1 MTKLVLILFIIFF
14 LGNCS
19 TNSESKFWSQTQEK
33 KIEKQNEKI
42 LTSKTK
48 TSLDEI
54 NKNINIKLKENFDN
68 IGFVNNNFNNFT
80 IQNYSGNFTK
90 KSNYKF
96 SKIKNNGFLKSS
108 IIFTDIGEIIY
119 FDGDGSIYKLSKN
132 LEFIWKVNYYAK
144 KEKKL
149 NPILNFA
156 FNKNFLVVADNL
168 SYYYL
173 INLKSGELIWK
184 NKNTSSFNSHVKIL
198 DNKIFVVDLNNNLK
212 CYSLKD
218 GIQLWEYSSENTFIK
233 SKKNSSIIVS
243 TKQVVFI
250 NSLGDINSL
259 DPNSGELL
267 WQTPTQNTSIIED
280 SFSNIYSDLVKSNN
294 SIFVSNNKNEIFSI
308 NSQNGIVNWVQS
320 INSTVNPSIIDKLI
334 FTFSNDGYFVVLDIE
349 KGNILRSTNIKKN
362 IKNFDKKNL
371 SIIGF
376 IVAKDKIFLSLT
388 NGRVVKINIMNGII
402 EDIIKIDRNSISR
415 PYVYNKEMFFIT
427 DGSLIKYN

>member
-1 MTKLVLILFIIFF
+1 MTKILLILFITFL

-19 TNSESKFWSQTQEK
+19 TNSDSKFWSKTNEK

-42 LTSKTK
+42 LSSKTK
-48 TSLDEI
+48 SSLVEI
-54 NKNINIKLKENFDN
+54 NKNIKIKLKESFDKT
-68 IGFVNNNFNNFT
+68 GFVKNKSNNFT

-90 KSNYKF
+90 KSRYKF

-108 IIFTDIGEIIY
+108 VLFTDVGEIIY
-119 FDGDGSIYKLSKN
+119 FDGNGSIYKLSQSFD
-132 LEFIWKVNYYAK
+132 FIWKVNYYTK

-156 FNKNFLVVADNL
+156 YSKDTLVVVDNL

-173 INLKSGELIWK
+173 INLNSGELIWK
-184 NKNTSSFNSHVKIL
+184 NKNNSPFNSHVKIL
-198 DNKIFVVDLNNNLK
+198 ENKIFVVDLNDKLK
-212 CYSLKD
+212 CYSLKN
-218 GIQLWEYSSENTFIK
+218 GNQLWEYSSEKTFIK
-233 SKKNSSIIVS
+233 SKKNLSIIVS
-243 TKQVVFI
+243 TKQIIFI

-294 SIFVSNNKNEIFSI
+294 SIFVSNNKNEMFSI
-308 NSQNGIVNWVQS
+308 NVETGIVNWVQN
-320 INSTVNPSIIDKLI
+320 IDSTVSPSVIEKLI
-334 FTFSNDGYFVVLDIE
+334 FTFSNDGYFVVLDKE
-349 KGNILRSTNIKKN
+349 KGNVLRSTNIKKN
-362 IKNFDKKNL
+362 IKKFEKKNL

-376 IVAKDKIFLSLT
+376 IVAKDKIFLSLSS
-388 NGRVVKINIMNGII
+388 GKILKINIMDGII
-402 EDIIKIDRNSISR
+402 EDVIKIDRNIISR
-415 PYVYNKEMFFIT
+415 PYVYNKKMFFIT

>member
-308 NSQNGIVNWVQS
+308 NSQNGVVNWVQS

-371 SIIGF
+371 SIVGF

-427 DGSLIKYN
+427 DGSLIKFN

>member
-259 DPNSGELL
+259 DPDSGELL

-308 NSQNGIVNWVQS
+308 NSQNGVVNWVQS

-427 DGSLIKYN
+427 DGSLIKFN

>member
-1 MTKLVLILFIIFF
+1 M
-14 LGNCS
+14 
-19 TNSESKFWSQTQEK
+19 
-33 KIEKQNEKI
+33 
-42 LTSKTK
+42 
-48 TSLDEI
+48 
-54 NKNINIKLKENFDN
+54 
-68 IGFVNNNFNNFT
+68 
-80 IQNYSGNFTK
+80 
-90 KSNYKF
+90 
-96 SKIKNNGFLKSS
+96 
-108 IIFTDIGEIIY
+108 
-119 FDGDGSIYKLSKN
+119 
-132 LEFIWKVNYYAK
+132 
-144 KEKKL
+144 

-259 DPNSGELL
+259 DPDSGELL

>member
-156 FNKNFLVVADNL
+156 FNKNFLVVVDNI

-259 DPNSGELL
+259 DPDSGELL

-308 NSQNGIVNWVQS
+308 NSQNGVVNWVQS

-427 DGSLIKYN
+427 DGSLIKFN

>member
-1 MTKLVLILFIIFF
+1 MTKLILILIIIFF

-19 TNSESKFWSQTQEK
+19 TNSESKFWSKTQEK
-33 KIEKQNEKI
+33 KTVKQNEKI
-42 LTSKTK
+42 LISKSK
-48 TSLDEI
+48 TSLGEI
-54 NKNINIKLKENFDN
+54 NKNIKIKLKENYDN
-68 IGFVNNNFNNFT
+68 IGFVNNNFNNFK
-80 IQNYSGNFTK
+80 ILNYSGNFTK
-90 KSNYKF
+90 KGNYKF

-132 LEFIWKVNYYAK
+132 FDFIWKVNYYAK

-259 DPNSGELL
+259 DPDSGELL

-308 NSQNGIVNWVQS
+308 NSQNGVVNWVQS

-427 DGSLIKYN
+427 DGSLIKFN